1 MTIEKAK
8 SDKPTGN
15 DIERY
20 RANYLSEQE
29 GVYLYSKLAEI
40 ESDAHLAELY
50 QRLAAIEQRHA
61 DLWKDYLRRAGATSP
76 TYTPSWR
83 IRTLLWLARG
93 FGTGA
98 VLSTVS
104 SMEQRAMSEYD
115 AQPDAVEAGLPADE
129 RSHARL
135 FSYLL
140 SGARGGIAGPLLAQ
154 FEGRHRTA
162 GGNELRAAVLGA
174 SDGLT
179 SNLSLVMGVAGAT
192 LTGHAVLIAG
202 LAGLLA
208 GAFSMSI
215 GEWVSV
221 QSARELNQN
230 QIAIERQELQEAPEE
245 EQEELALIYQSKGLD
260 ERTAKELSANLMQ
273 QSTTALDTL
282 AREELG
288 IDPKELG
295 GSAWGAA
302 ITSFFLFAI
311 GAIIPVF
318 PFIFTNGLAAVVI
331 SLALSVLGLFG
342 IGAGVSLTAG
352 SPLWKAGA
360 RQILLGLLAAGIT
373 FGLGKLIGSTIG

>member
-1 MTIEKAK
+1 MAVKDTQ
-8 SDKPTGN
+8 SDKPTGS
-15 DIERY
+15 DIARY
-20 RANYLSEQE
+20 RGNYLSEQE
-29 GVYLYSKLAEI
+29 GVYLYRMLAGA

-50 QRLAAIEQRHA
+50 QRLADIEQRHS
-61 DLWKDYLRRAGATSP
+61 DLWKGYLTSAGETPP
-76 TYTPSWR
+76 TYTPGWR
-83 IRTLLWLARG
+83 IRTLLWIARRL
-93 FGTGA
+93 GTGA
-98 VLSTVS
+98 VLSTIS
-104 SMEQRAMSEYD
+104 SMENNAVNDYD
-115 AQPDAVEAGLPADE
+115 TQPEAVNAGLPTDE

-140 SGARGGIAGPLLAQ
+140 SSTRGGIAGPLLAQ
-154 FEGRHRTA
+154 FEGRHRSA

-192 LTGHAVLIAG
+192 LAGHAVLISG

-221 QSARELNQN
+221 QSARELNIH
-230 QIAIERQELQEAPEE
+230 QIAIERQELKEAPAE

-260 ERTAKELSANLMQ
+260 EKTANELAANLMQ
-273 QSTTALDTL
+273 QSGTALDTL

-288 IDPKELG
+288 INPKELG

-318 PFIFTNGLAAVVI
+318 PFIFTSGFTAVII
-331 SLALSVLGLFG
+331 SLILSVVGLFG

-352 SPLWKAGA
+352 SPLWKSGG

-373 FGLGKLIGSTIG
+373 FGIGRLIGAAIG